1 VAQVTARRDEQ
12 GKLLVAAKA
21 EMEKKTA
28 EHKAAV
34 AAAEPLNTAAKA
46 AAEAL
51 AAANSREAAMKTQK
65 TEGDA
70 WQQALQAQLTGLE
83 PSLQKLNAELQIIN
97 SESLVARK
105 QAETALEPLG
115 RFVSFSRHVAPI
127 FAERCI
133 ACHNTRSPGGR
144 LNLDSFAAL
153 SKGGEAGPALTAHKS
168 AESLLLT
175 MIQDGSMPKD
185 ADPLKPEE
193 IAIVKQW
200 IDVGAPLDAGVPSLP
215 ICLTSCLND
224 HNRCHRMNIASRF
237 LSRLLPLMQMALSSP
252 LRDTTKCWSGIRPT
266 GLWFDAS
273 QMLPNEF
280 TTLSSVPMGQLWL
293 SLQGLPVSWA
303 KSNCSLRLMEL
314 WFAHWCVHAT
324 PFLLSASALTASR
337 LPVLVRIDQSTWSTQ
352 RLANR
357 RLILKTMPTG

>member
-1 VAQVTARRDEQ
+1 
-12 GKLLVAAKA
+12 
-21 EMEKKTA
+21 
-28 EHKAAV
+28 
-34 AAAEPLNTAAKA
+34 
-46 AAEAL
+46 
-51 AAANSREAAMKTQK
+51 MKTQK

-70 WQQALQAQLTGLE
+70 WQKALQAQLTGLE

-127 FAERCI
+127 FAKRCI

-193 IAIVKQW
+193 IAVVKQW
-200 IDVGAPLDAGVPSLP
+200 IDVGAPLDAGVPVTADLFDVMPERSQPLP
-215 ICLTSCLND
+215 
-224 HNRCHRMNIASRF
+224 
-237 LSRLLPLMQMALSSP
+237 
-252 LRDTTKCWSGIRPT
+252 
-266 GLWFDAS
+266 
-273 QMLPNEF
+273 PNEYR
-280 TTLSSVPMGQLWL
+280 VAI
-293 SLQGLPVSWA
+293 PVA
-303 KSNCSLRLMEL
+303 GCCL
-314 WFAHWCVHAT
+314 
-324 PFLLSASALTASR
+324 
-337 LPVLVRIDQSTWSTQ
+337 
-352 RLANR
+352 
-357 RLILKTMPTG
+357 